1 MDTSALVIAGL
12 VSAGGALIILAL
24 LIVITTDRWNVL
36 QTLIWALVV
45 LAVPVIG
52 AGVFL
57 VVDHQQKTARRE
69 ARRGEAVGDVST
81 PG

>member
-1 MDTSALVIAGL
+1 MGTSELLLAGL
-12 VSAGGALIILAL
+12 ISAGGALIILAL

-52 AGVFL
+52 AAVFL
-57 VVDHQQKTARRE
+57 VVDHQQKAARR
-69 ARRGEAVGDVST
+69 ATHRDEAVTDASASN
-81 PG
+81 